1 MSASAAAEA
10 SSLGLQASGE
20 AELRAQASGLGPQA
34 SGEAELRVE
43 VVEGRDAFVQL
54 ERVWNDA
61 LARGPRDEP
70 MLRHEWVRAFIE
82 NFAPGATLRTFVAKA
97 GRELHAAVPLIET
110 QERSA
115 DTCFLPMTTWSIPV
129 NDHSQRGGILL
140 GRRWE
145 EGLSLIW
152 QTLQQRAG
160 WDRLRL
166 RDLPEGAGEWELRR
180 MAEAA
185 GYPCGLWVSLRSPF
199 LVLPE
204 VGRAS
209 GLRPQASGQ
218 KPKQHPDQNS
228 NANPSANPN
237 ANANQNSNQ
246 NPNPKQKPKVE
257 KLPSGDARFEQV
269 EAALDGKFRQNL
281 RRRRRRLAE
290 QGEVKYVLLDG
301 KDAKA
306 LDEGLADF
314 FTIEASGWKG
324 EGGTA
329 IAQRPELVGF
339 YTQVARDAARR
350 GALALG
356 FLELGGK
363 RIAAHLSLVHAGRHF
378 LLKLGYDESLNQFSP
393 GQQLVSDAIRDACA
407 RGLREFD
414 FLGPCMDW
422 KLDWESKLRAHTWL
436 TIFRP
441 TQAGKL
447 VREARFTLWPIL
459 RKLFEKES

>member
-1 MSASAAAEA
+1 MSGVQA
-10 SSLGLQASGE
+10 ASGFG
-20 AELRAQASGLGPQA
+20 LRASGQ
-34 SGEAELRVE
+34 EAELRVD

-54 ERVWNDA
+54 EKAWNEA
-61 LARGPRDEP
+61 LGKGPRDEP

-97 GRELHAAVPLIET
+97 GKEIAAAVPLIET
-110 QERSA
+110 QERNA
-115 DTCFLPMTTWSIPV
+115 DTCFVPMTTWSIPV
-129 NDHSQRGGILL
+129 NDHSQRGGVLL
-140 GRRWE
+140 GRRWQ
-145 EGLSLIW
+145 EGLDLIW
-152 QTLQQRAG
+152 QTLQGQR

-185 GYPCGLWVSLRSPF
+185 GMPCGLWVSLRSPY
-199 LVLPE
+199 LRLPE
-204 VGRAS
+204 AS
-209 GLRPQASGQ
+209 GFGLRASGQ
-218 KPKQHPDQNS
+218 KPEAPAQPQ
-228 NANPSANPN
+228 
-237 ANANQNSNQ
+237 
-246 NPNPKQKPKVE
+246 KQKQKQKVE
-257 KLPSGDARFEQV
+257 KLPTSDARFEQV

-301 KDAKA
+301 KDQKA

-314 FTIEASGWKG
+314 FTIEGSGWKG

-339 YTQVARDAARR
+339 YTQIARDAAKR

-356 FLELGGK
+356 FLELAGK
-363 RIAAHLSLVHAGRHF
+363 RIAAHLSIIQAGRHF
-378 LLKLGYDESLNQFSP
+378 LLKLGYDESLHEFSP

-407 RGLREFD
+407 RGLSEFD
-414 FLGPCMDW
+414 FLGPCMEW

-436 TIFRP
+436 TIFRATP
-441 TQAGKL
+441 RGKL
-447 VREARFTLWPIL
+447 VREARFTLWPIAK
-459 RKLFEKES
+459 KLIKKES

>member
-1 MSASAAAEA
+1 MGNAALKLSPET
-10 SSLGLQASGE
+10 
-20 AELRAQASGLGPQA
+20 
-34 SGEAELRVE
+34 ELRVE

-54 ERVWNDA
+54 ERAWNDA
-61 LARGPRDEP
+61 LSKGPRDEA

-82 NFAPGATLRTFVAKA
+82 NFAPGATLRTFVARA
-97 GRELHAAVPLIET
+97 GKEIHAAVPLIET
-110 QERSA
+110 SERSA
-115 DTCFLPMTTWSIPV
+115 DTCFVPMTTWSIPV
-129 NDHSQRGGILL
+129 NDHSQRGGVLL
-140 GRRWE
+140 GRRWQ
-145 EGLSLIW
+145 EGLELIW
-152 QTLQQRAG
+152 DVLQQQKG

-180 MAEAA
+180 MAEEN
-185 GYPCGLWVSLRSPF
+185 GHPCGLWVSLRSPY
-199 LVLPE
+199 LPLPE
-204 VGRAS
+204 MSAPA
-209 GLRPQASGQ
+209 PQPAGQ
-218 KPKQHPDQNS
+218 K
-228 NANPSANPN
+228 
-237 ANANQNSNQ
+237 
-246 NPNPKQKPKVE
+246 KQKVQ
-257 KLPSGDARFEQV
+257 KLPASDARYEQV

-281 RRRRRRLAE
+281 RRRRRRMAE

-324 EGGTA
+324 QGGTA

-339 YTQVARDAARR
+339 YTQIARDAAKR

-356 FLELGGK
+356 FLELAGK
-363 RIAAHLSLVHAGRHF
+363 RVAAHLSIIHAGRHF
-378 LLKLGYDESLNQFSP
+378 LLKLGYDESLHEFSP

-414 FLGPCMDW
+414 FLGPCMEW

-441 TQAGKL
+441 TPRGKL
-447 VREARFTLWPIL
+447 VHEARFTLWPVL
-459 RKLFEKES
+459 KKLFNKES